1 MDSSA
6 GTNSTDLYVDS
17 VHIWDD
23 ATSSY
28 QQVQAGGVTEGEMDA
43 AITAAVAPKA
53 DTADVNASLALKAN
67 TADMNASLALKANTA
82 DVNASLATK
91 APINNPTFTGD
102 VLGISA
108 AMVTTTTGNVQSTL
122 NTKASV
128 ELLNQAIF
136 DLQQADFDNMNTVNA
151 SLATKAPINNP
162 QFQTAITV
170 LENGMPYTRFSDQEA
185 FVGGLMTCND
195 GINAGAITANTLG
208 LSGLATFNS
217 NVSLPNIGTGIST
230 RLLQP
235 PPLGTLTIAGP
246 LTLSGTVNFAAATV
260 SNLTGLTPAAVG
272 LGNVSNLAPADL
284 PVSTATQT
292 ALNLKASLASPTF
305 TGTVGGITASMVG
318 LGNCNNTSDINKPVS
333 SATSAA
339 LALKKNDFDIIS
351 PLVQNLNII
360 SNRMEISISPSQW
373 LSAPHWS
380 AGYCTGTPPTVNF
393 QNGFVST
400 SVTKTGTPYIFTMA
414 TAHPNGT
421 QYCVMVTPRT
431 GASGGQTFVI
441 PTSNVT
447 GSTTFNVWLRD
458 AAFAGITGEFY
469 WCTVP

>member
-1 MDSSA
+1 
-6 GTNSTDLYVDS
+6 
-17 VHIWDD
+17 
-23 ATSSY
+23 
-28 QQVQAGGVTEGEMDA
+28 
-43 AITAAVAPKA
+43 
-53 DTADVNASLALKAN
+53 
-67 TADMNASLALKANTA
+67 
-82 DVNASLATK
+82 
-91 APINNPTFTGD
+91 
-102 VLGISA
+102 
-108 AMVTTTTGNVQSTL
+108 MVTTTTGNVQSTL

-380 AGYCTGTPPTVNF
+380 AGFVLNGSISFQTGFT
-393 QNGFVST
+393 ST
-400 SVTKTGTPYIFTMA
+400 SMSKPQTPYQFVMS
-414 TAHPNGT
+414 TAHPMGN
-421 QYCVMVTPRT
+421 QYCIMVTPQT
-431 GASGGQTFVI
+431 GSSGGQTFVV

-447 GSTTFNVWLRD
+447 GTTTFNVWMRD
-458 AAFAGITGEFY
+458 ASFAGITGNFY
-469 WCTVP
+469 WATVP